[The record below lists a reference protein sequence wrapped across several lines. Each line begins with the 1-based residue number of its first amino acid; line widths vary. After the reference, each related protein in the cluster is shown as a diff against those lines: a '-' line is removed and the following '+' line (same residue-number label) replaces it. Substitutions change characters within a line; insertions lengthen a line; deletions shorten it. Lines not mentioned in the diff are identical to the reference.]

1 MFQDDLEL
9 ATLKNVQDQG
19 ANVKIGEESRQ
30 QAWDI
35 GIYLGINGKVHPK
48 PNKTGVEWGEERK
61 GGEEVM

>member
-35 GIYLGINGKVHPK
+35 GIYLGINGKVHPA
-48 PNKTGVEWGEERK
+48 
-61 GGEEVM
+61 